1 MNKLMYRF
9 VATTKKE
16 KKKERKKEIDLF
28 LDTVCP
34 LMASRVTRAIS
45 ASLPLKGQ
53 VTKHT
58 TVERE
63 LQGFLIAIIF
73 IFAHRAGGL
82 WVIVRRAKQVSFI
95 EFEYL
100 SCKY

>member
-9 VATTKKE
+9 VATTKK
-16 KKKERKKEIDLF
+16 KKRKKKKEIDPF

-34 LMASRVTRAIS
+34 LRASRATRAIL

-95 EFEYL
+95 EF
-100 SCKY
+100 